1 MVVVKGVA
9 STAAEGTVAAAAA
22 AAPARVEE
30 PAASA
35 QPHLMHVATGDG
47 ETLLDEPTSAYL
59 ATVQGADKENIL
71 KVVPAL
77 GPGTPPD
84 ELFGEH
90 GERIR
95 AARRSVE
102 EAGAKGRGKEGRFC
116 MKCKQVG
123 LIIIMTLSLAG
134 YASPP
139 SPSPT
144 SSVTVPYFHPPPLRR
159 ATRYVRAP
167 TRLCAPAASTR
178 PMRTRRAAPADCARP
193 RWRGGSFRH
202 GPSAPSGAHS
212 RVAGA
217 TRARG
222 ASIARRAAP
231 FALLARG
238 VMR

>member
-1 MVVVKGVA
+1 
-9 STAAEGTVAAAAA
+9 
-22 AAPARVEE
+22 
-30 PAASA
+30 
-35 QPHLMHVATGDG
+35 MHVATGDG

-238 VMR
+238 VMRWQRQ